1 MLFTASADKRSA
13 VALMG
18 DPADR
23 AMEPSLFRRKME
35 SAGMLPAV
43 PQVSN
48 AGSNA
53 GSNGGSKGGSN
64 GSRGDAGRGYVLPSS
79 PSIRQYLFHLTAD
92 ARRVN
97 ETEVRS
103 AVVGVTPVEI
113 ERVARA
119 VAKLRGR
126 YLAQVVDTGAT
137 AQGPLTSGEVEQLR
151 QARENYEELEAG
163 FAALRAAIESGEVP
177 LEGVRRD

>member
-13 VALMG
+13 VAFLG
-18 DPADR
+18 DSADR

-43 PQVSN
+43 PQISD
-48 AGSNA
+48 
-53 GSNGGSKGGSN
+53 GGSKGGSN
-64 GSRGDAGRGYVLPSS
+64 GSRGEAGRGYVLPPS

-137 AQGPLTSGEVEQLR
+137 AQGPLTSGEIEQLR
-151 QARENYEELEAG
+151 HARENYEELEAG

>member
-43 PQVSN
+43 PQI
-48 AGSNA
+48 
-53 GSNGGSKGGSN
+53 SNGGSKGGSN

-137 AQGPLTSGEVEQLR
+137 AQGPLTSGEIEQLR
-151 QARENYEELEAG
+151 LARENYEELEAG

>member
-13 VALMG
+13 VAFLG
-18 DPADR
+18 DSADR

-43 PQVSN
+43 PQI
-48 AGSNA
+48 
-53 GSNGGSKGGSN
+53 SNGGSKG

-137 AQGPLTSGEVEQLR
+137 AQGPLTSGEIEQLR
-151 QARENYEELEAG
+151 HARENYEELEAG

>member
-48 AGSNA
+48 G
-53 GSNGGSKGGSN
+53 GGNGGSKGGSN

>member
-13 VALMG
+13 VAVLA
-18 DPADR
+18 DPIDR

-35 SAGMLPAV
+35 TAGMLPAV
-43 PQVSN
+43 PQS
-48 AGSNA
+48 
-53 GSNGGSKGGSN
+53 SNGHGN
-64 GSRGDAGRGYVLPSS
+64 GSRGDAGRGYVLPAS

-97 ETEVRS
+97 ESEVRN